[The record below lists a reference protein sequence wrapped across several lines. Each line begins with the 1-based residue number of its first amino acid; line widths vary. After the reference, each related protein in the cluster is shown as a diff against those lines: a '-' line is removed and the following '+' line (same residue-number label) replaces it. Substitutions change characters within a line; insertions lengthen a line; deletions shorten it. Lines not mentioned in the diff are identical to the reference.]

1 MNDQAKTNPQAP
13 VSWEKFR
20 TWLESQRVAEILAR
34 TLPPGV
40 QVDAWVQASQVAI
53 RSDPDLLRCSSESLA
68 GAVLT
73 VASLGLR
80 LEGPLGQ
87 AYLSAREIRRKDK
100 DSGDWYTAG
109 YEAEMGVGYRGL
121 IDLCYRDP
129 EVRDVEA
136 VIVYEGDDLDHASGS
151 EPFLRHSWKPGAA
164 RVVPVAVFSGVRYR
178 DRYYSFRVYPIADVM
193 EVRRLALA
201 NQRVRIEVTEDGRE
215 LFFKSKGYGSKA
227 KEEPLSGSD
236 LDRIPWVAHLPAMIQ
251 KTAIRW
257 SAKYWRANPALLQA
271 AALAGLADSGT
282 PQDLGAAARAM
293 PAAVLAELVGPQ
305 AAHPNVQASGRA
317 TAAGA
322 MATAGRVA
330 SLRPAAPPPAT
341 EPKPV
346 EPPHEPE
353 PVEPHQ
359 DAQETPQAGPAPAP
373 EQADPLPL
381 PKASEA
387 LAALRAIA
395 TDDQIREWLG
405 GPIDGCPEEIL
416 VDLALD
422 KCQQVTPPPSPKPAP
437 HRGGRRGQG

>member
-1 MNDQAKTNPQAP
+1 MTDQAKPSAPAP
-13 VSWEKFR
+13 VSWDKFR
-20 TWLESQRVAEILAR
+20 AWLESPRVSEILTR
-34 TLPPGV
+34 TLPRGV
-40 QVDAWVQASQVAI
+40 QVDAWVQAAQVAI
-53 RSDPDLLRCSSESLA
+53 RADAELLRCSPESLA

-87 AYLSAREIRRKDK
+87 AYLSAREIRRKDPA
-100 DSGDWYTAG
+100 SGDWYTAG

-136 VIVYEGDDLDHASGS
+136 VIVYEGDDLEHASGS
-151 EPFLRHSWKPGAA
+151 APFLRHSWKPGAV
-164 RVVPVAVFSGVRYR
+164 RTVPVAVFSGVRYR
-178 DRYYSFRVYPIADVM
+178 DNYYSFRLYPIADVL

-201 NQRVRIEVTEDGRE
+201 NQRVRIEVADGAER
-215 LFFKSKGYGSKA
+215 FFKTKGYGGKA
-227 KEEPLSGSD
+227 KEEELGGAE

-305 AAHPNVQASGRA
+305 AAIPSVQAGGRA

-322 MATAGRVA
+322 LATAGRVA
-330 SLRPAAPPPAT
+330 ALRPAAPP
-341 EPKPV
+341 EPEPEPELV
-346 EPPHEPE
+346 EPPPEPE
-353 PVEPHQ
+353 EAPQ
-359 DAQETPQAGPAPAP
+359 AAQEPAPAAPVP
-373 EQADPLPL
+373 EPGARYPWP
-381 PKASEA
+381 PISASEA
-387 LAALRAIA
+387 LAALRYSGL
-395 TDDQIREWLG
+395 DDAKIVGLIG
-405 GPIDGCPEEIL
+405 GPIVGCPEELLIE
-416 VDLALD
+416 VAVA
-422 KCQQVTPPPSPKPAP
+422 QFPATGTPTPAP
-437 HRGGRRGQG
+437 APRKGGRRGQG